1 MKSIKASFA
10 FSILFP
16 PIEPLLS
23 SRKIYYPF
31 AFSMSVSTFLPA
43 TEALYASSMLR
54 LQNLGMKESIA
65 VDPASVLPKTELGS

>member
-1 MKSIKASFA
+1 MKRIKAYFA
-10 FSILFP
+10 FSILLP
-16 PIEPLLS
+16 PIDPLLS
-23 SRKIYYPF
+23 NRKMYYPF
-31 AFSMSVSTFLPA
+31 AFSISVSTFFPA